1 MQCEEARRRLR
12 SGEDVE
18 AEAHLAECATCFA
31 VLEAGDPLAGVL
43 RAARP
48 EVREVPATISAGVL
62 RRWRAP
68 RVSWRLG
75 LAAAAGLLLL
85 AAVLAASTV
94 WLAPA
99 TVAKPLGVASNAL
112 DIVATI
118 VNGILAVPRV
128 LFADRPAVVA
138 GYAVLVIIICGL
150 WVRLYQSIAFQRR
163 RVTR

>member
-12 SGEDVE
+12 NGEDVE

-31 VLEAGDPLAGVL
+31 FLEERDPLVDVL
-43 RAARP
+43 RTARP
-48 EVREVPATISAGVL
+48 EVREVPATIAAGVL

-68 RVSWRLG
+68 WVSWRLG
-75 LAAAAGLLLL
+75 LAAAASLLLV
-85 AAVLAASTV
+85 AAVLAATTI

-99 TVAKPLGVASNAL
+99 ALAKPLGVASSAL
-112 DIVATI
+112 DIVTTI

-128 LFADRPAVVA
+128 LFVDRPAVVA
-138 GYAVLVIIICGL
+138 GYAVLVIIVCGL